1 MRKKIKFK
9 TKQLMIHEPKK
20 KKEYVMNPT
29 WMKIKTNKSMNLN
42 KVGGLVS
49 GGKTQNQ
56 KIHEP

>member
-1 MRKKIKFK
+1 
-9 TKQLMIHEPKK
+9 MIHEPKE